1 MTTPK
6 TSALERGLIRVLDR
20 LFETEC
26 IKHDGTPVLY
36 RWIIMRL
43 GSRGR
48 VYIHHFV
55 MSDGREMHDHPKPF
69 TTIGLKG
76 GYREAS
82 AEPGHLDR
90 IHHTEYRAP
99 WLRRFP
105 PHHIHRVILEPG
117 KTCWTLA
124 IVGGKSRPW
133 GFFVPKEQERWR
145 EHPWGDHQ
153 QAHRWVNAEDFHQL
167 RTPAERAED
176 PATAA
181 GYRLPNGESPGQR
194 KKPETE

>member
-76 GYREAS
+76 GYRRSERGAGTPRPHPSHGVPGPVAPAVSAS
-82 AEPGHLDR
+82 PHPPGDPRARQDMLDSGDSRRKEPTLGILR
-90 IHHTEYRAP
+90 TEGA
-99 WLRRFP
+99 
-105 PHHIHRVILEPG
+105 G
-117 KTCWTLA
+117 TLA
-124 IVGGKSRPW
+124 
-133 GFFVPKEQERWR
+133 
-145 EHPWGDHQ
+145 
-153 QAHRWVNAEDFHQL
+153 
-167 RTPAERAED
+167 
-176 PATAA
+176 
-181 GYRLPNGESPGQR
+181 
-194 KKPETE
+194 